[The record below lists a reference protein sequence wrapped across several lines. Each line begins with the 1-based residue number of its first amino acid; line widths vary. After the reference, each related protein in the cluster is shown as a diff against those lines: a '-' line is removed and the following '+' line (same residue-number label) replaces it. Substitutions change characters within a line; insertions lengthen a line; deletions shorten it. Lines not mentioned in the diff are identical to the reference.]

1 MFGTIQTKALRFL
14 DLVKHQVK
22 YQTIKKCSANHFGAS
37 ILKAYIPM
45 SVGNMKLLVL
55 DYPQKQNYF
64 LSKISFIICLL
75 RPMLAIKE
83 FTMRKL
89 KLTSSYKKVK

>member
-1 MFGTIQTKALRFL
+1 M
-14 DLVKHQVK
+14 
-22 YQTIKKCSANHFGAS
+22 
-37 ILKAYIPM
+37 P
-45 SVGNMKLLVL
+45 VGNMKLLVP

-89 KLTSSYKKVK
+89 KLTSSYKKAN